1 MAVMT
6 RIETLAQTLNDAW
19 THKYESL
26 EPLLETLTEDMA
38 SYQHAVYADT
48 PAEEPWPPHGS
59 IKWHLAHMA
68 YWSEYYLAQLQ
79 QWGTPC
85 HTTTPAFESHDL
97 PYLLDRLRN
106 AHNAVVAHVQSL
118 TDDQLSSLTGSTT
131 LQTYILMCA
140 RHDTW
145 HASQIAVAKR
155 LYRVGV
161 GG

>member
-1 MAVMT
+1 MAITNALVQ
-6 RIETLAQTLNDAW
+6 ALNDAW

-26 EPLLETLTEDMA
+26 EPLLENLTEEMA
-38 SYQHAVYADT
+38 SYQHAVYADS
-48 PAEEPWPPHGS
+48 PREEPWPAHGS

-79 QWGTPC
+79 QWGEPRQ
-85 HTTTPAFESHDL
+85 TTPPEFESHAL
-97 PYLLDRLRN
+97 PYLLDRMRN
-106 AHNAVVAHVQSL
+106 AHQAVVEHVQSL
-118 TDDQLSSLTGSTT
+118 SDDQLDSLTGSTT